1 MKLFKPGK
9 KGRALM
15 QNVCIL
21 CLSALAAAL
30 LATVFSYESD
40 GRGPIPTLNNLIS
53 GSAGESSQ
61 SSDLVG
67 MAAPFNLAVNSE
79 QGRFGHMLAGSGE
92 AALLHSSN
100 LLLEAMGSA
109 SGAAAATEE
118 QLRAALED
126 TSLFLDYLFPIP
138 VSILSGWYGAD
149 FTGQADLDVRYV
161 LISAAQGQAASLYL
175 WDGAGAVTRFDTAVE
190 FSGLEELVLS
200 LSSTAGDVAFA
211 FEDPE
216 TYGHLA
222 PYTLLS
228 SEAAEVSPLAPSLPS
243 LAADVDTLLAM
254 LDFNPH
260 SIARYNLTDGIEVV
274 EYPRTFRVYN
284 DGVIQYSGD
293 TAVASS
299 LYAVPSQGET
309 PTEVEAVL
317 AARRLAE
324 VLLPEEV
331 LLGTDFYFTG
341 IQPAEGGYAITFDY
355 LVDGIPVHLASG
367 EPALEVRTTGS
378 AITAFRLRY
387 RQYELEAGT
396 YHLLPLA
403 QAVHMA
409 TAYEDV
415 FLTRG
420 YVDRGGDTAAAQW
433 LIQ

>member
-1 MKLFKPGK
+1 
-9 KGRALM
+9 
-15 QNVCIL
+15 
-21 CLSALAAAL
+21 
-30 LATVFSYESD
+30 
-40 GRGPIPTLNNLIS
+40 
-53 GSAGESSQ
+53 
-61 SSDLVG
+61 

-118 QLRAALED
+118 QLRAALEG

-149 FTGQADLDVRYV
+149 FTGRADLDVRYV
-161 LISAAQGQAASLYL
+161 LISAVQGEAADSI
-175 WDGAGAVTRFDTAVE
+175 
-190 FSGLEELVLS
+190 SGTGWAPS
-200 LSSTAGDVAFA
+200 PGMTPPWSPRAWRNWCCPSPPAAGDVAFA

-216 TYGHLA
+216 AYGHLA
-222 PYTLLS
+222 PYTRPQQRGGGVAGLLT
-228 SEAAEVSPLAPSLPS
+228 ASLPA
-243 LAADVDTLLAM
+243 LASDVDTLLSM

-331 LLGTDFYFTG
+331 LLGDRLLLHRH
-341 IQPAEGGYAITFDY
+341 PAGGGGLCHHLRLSGGRHSRPSCQRRAGPGDRDHRHSHHRFPPA
-355 LVDGIPVHLASG
+355 LPPVH
-367 EPALEVRTTGS
+367 
-378 AITAFRLRY
+378 
-387 RQYELEAGT
+387 
-396 YHLLPLA
+396 
-403 QAVHMA
+403 
-409 TAYEDV
+409 
-415 FLTRG
+415 
-420 YVDRGGDTAAAQW
+420 RGGGDLPPAAPGPGRPHGHSV
-433 LIQ
+433 